1 MNNDELNGKI
11 EKDEGKMSYDTKKGI
26 VMGVMLTLIAILAV
40 NTIRLGYKIWK
51 NDYGYEAKAESIYN
65 LMEEEYAG
73 ELDDEKIFDGMYTG
87 MIALSTD
94 KYSRYIS
101 KEDFESFKISTSG
114 NYAGIGAKT
123 SIDPDDYTIYILSVY
138 QNSPAAKAGL
148 ETGDK
153 ILKVGEM
160 TVSYD
165 NFSEA
170 IEKIRGEKGSDVVL
184 TIKRGDNVFDIT
196 VTRDDVDVP
205 TVGGTVLGNNI
216 GYIKIDG
223 FESVTYDQYK
233 KVYDNLRKQNIKSL
247 VIDLRNNPGGLLDI
261 VSKIADDI
269 IPEGVITY
277 TEDKKGN
284 KEYIKSAK
292 GEIDIPVAVL
302 VNENSASAAEL
313 LTAAIKDTGKGTVV
327 GKNTYGKGVVQ
338 TTFPFKDGSAVK
350 LTTSKYYTPKGV
362 CIDGV
367 GVAPDVE
374 VDNPTDYEYTTL
386 SSDSVEC
393 DTINDL
399 QLKKAIEILDK

>member
-1 MNNDELNGKI
+1 MNNDELNEKI

-205 TVGGTVLGNNI
+205 TVGGTVLDNNI
-216 GYIKIDG
+216 GYIKIEG